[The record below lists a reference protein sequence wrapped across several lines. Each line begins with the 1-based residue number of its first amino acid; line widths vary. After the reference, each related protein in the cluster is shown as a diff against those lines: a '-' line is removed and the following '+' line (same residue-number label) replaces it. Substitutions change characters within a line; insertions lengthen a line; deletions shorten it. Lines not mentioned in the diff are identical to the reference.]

1 MNPGRFFGFTCNF
14 NDSITFKVLQCN
26 IDPHKRNLEVH
37 RGVVVLCNSA
47 VIGYNS
53 DLAPKS
59 NTYFPEVHLEG
70 GSPIK
75 LSTP

>member
-1 MNPGRFFGFTCNF
+1 MHPSRFVRFACNVG
-14 NDSITFKVLQCN
+14 DSITFKVLQCN

-59 NTYFPEVHLEG
+59 DAYFPEVHLEG

>member
-1 MNPGRFFGFTCNF
+1 MHPSRFFGLSCNVG
-14 NDSITFKVLQCN
+14 DPIIFKVIQHN

-59 NTYFPEVHLEG
+59 DAYFPEVHLEG
-70 GSPIK
+70 GTPIK